1 MSELPKQ
8 KLRKSSCFSSGFTC
22 HEHGATVL
30 QYAPKHQLLI
40 SGGRKGCICLFDIRQ
55 RQLIHTFQAH
65 DSAIKALA
73 LDPCEEYFTTGSAE
87 GNIKV
92 SWQQRLECSIQYVV
106 FICCQ
111 GFLRSK
117 PSNSHHVHANE
128 GIKGSF
134 VEILSPD
141 TFHLGGSSYIVV
153 VGITRQSSLR
163 HFESSIGV

>member
-1 MSELPKQ
+1 MSELPRQNFK
-8 KLRKSSCFSSGFTC
+8 KGSCFSSGFTC

-40 SGGRKGCICLFDIRQ
+40 SGGRKGCVCLFDIRQ

-92 SWQQRLECSIQYVV
+92 SWQQRLEFLQYVV

-111 GFLRSK
+111 GCLGRK
-117 PSNSHHVHANE
+117 HSNPHCVLGNE
-128 GIKGSF
+128 GIEGSF

-141 TFHLGGSSYIVV
+141 TLPSRWFFLHCCGWENQIEFSKA
-153 VGITRQSSLR
+153 
-163 HFESSIGV
+163 F